1 MFLFTSLLLSSLLY
15 SASCQRSWLSQL
27 SELDSQEIADWYRGG
42 ASTQLGRWIMA
53 AGRDRDRNR
62 ERDSDR
68 DRDRDRGRERDRDG
82 GSDNKSEN
90 KEKETPQKRRKTSR
104 RVQKSSRQSKSELP
118 ESIGDSDNGAFYRV
132 LESEDGEEDLV
143 LIKNKDKGSEY
154 LPEDIPLPEGPL
166 YREIGSGDQKELVL
180 IKNPR
185 KTLRDLIIGPT

>member
-1 MFLFTSLLLSSLLY
+1 MFLLPSLLFSSLVC
-15 SASCQRSWLSQL
+15 SSSCQRSWLSQL
-27 SELDSQEIADWYRGG
+27 GELDSQEIADWYRGG

-53 AGRDRDRNR
+53 PGRDR
-62 ERDSDR
+62 ERVRDR
-68 DRDRDRGRERDRDG
+68 DRDRDRGR
-82 GSDNKSEN
+82 DNKSEN

-104 RVQKSSRQSKSELP
+104 RVQKSSRQMESDPSE
-118 ESIGDSDNGAFYRV
+118 SSGDSANGAFYRV

-143 LIKNKDKGSEY
+143 IIKNTDKSSEY

-166 YREIGSGDQKELVL
+166 YREIGSGDQRELVL

>member
-1 MFLFTSLLLSSLLY
+1 MFLFPSLLFSSLVC
-15 SASCQRSWLSQL
+15 SSSCQRSWLSQL
-27 SELDSQEIADWYRGG
+27 GELDSQEISDWYRGG

-53 AGRDRDRNR
+53 PG
-62 ERDSDR
+62 
-68 DRDRDRGRERDRDG
+68 RDRGRKRDRERDRG
-82 GSDNKSEN
+82 RGREREN

-104 RVQKSSRQSKSELP
+104 RVQKSSRQRMSHLSDSSK
-118 ESIGDSDNGAFYRV
+118 DSTNGAFYRV

-143 LIKNKDKGSEY
+143 IIKNTDKTSEY

-166 YREIGSGDQKELVL
+166 YREIGSGDQRELVL